1 MTQSKMQP
9 DKQPGTRQAVRSQE
23 SLGRVHFIGVG
34 GVGMSAVARIMVAR
48 GVTVSGSDAKDLPV
62 MADLAA
68 AGARIAVGYAAAN
81 LGDAQTVVA
90 GSAIRPDNPELV
102 AARSAGLPVI
112 HRSEALAAT
121 MAEDT
126 VVTVAGTHG
135 KSTTTSMI
143 TVLLQGAGLDP
154 SFAIGANVPAL
165 GVNAATGSSPVFVAE
180 ADESDGSFLN
190 YRPQIAVV
198 TNVEPDHLDYYGT
211 AEAVYAS
218 FDRFTALLPAD
229 GVLVACADDAGA
241 SALARRTIERGN
253 TRVILYGTSPEA
265 RIRLH
270 DGGPGD
276 VAITTPAGR
285 FAVELHVPGRHNA
298 LNAAA
303 AFAVALELG
312 VDPEVAAGALA
323 DFSGASRRFEFK
335 GEGRGVRVY
344 DDYAHH
350 PTEVRAALS
359 AARSVAGGHQVHVL
373 FQPHLFSRTRE
384 FAHEFADALNAA
396 DTALVLD
403 IYPAREDPI
412 PGVSSQ
418 LIADYLGPGG
428 RLVGPGQESVQAVLA
443 AARPGDI
450 VLTAGAGDVTAYGPL
465 IVEALNA
472 EAAECRSHQTQ
483 RLTVPSTRRPTLQG
497 RAPGRQPHRRPRS
510 FRRLNPPPRPSQGRR
525 PGQGGNQP
533 AAGQDS
539 RQGRRPE
546 PGQGHSP
553 DGKGRQRR
561 DRGGAQAGHIAVGRP
576 GQCAVLPGAQGQ
588 TAETDS
594 PDTVGILVVVMA
606 GIVAT
611 AVYSPLLA
619 LRTVTVEGTK
629 LLSAGA
635 GPGGPRPASGQAP
648 AADRRGGRC
657 STSAAAGP
665 GQGGFHPGAP
675 ACDAA
680 GPHHGTRS
688 RCLGQAGGHLP
699 TGGRGRHPAQHHH
712 RPRLDPVA
720 GHRRGRRNPAE
731 RSLPGHHRSP
741 RGTPR
746 RRTRQA
752 VRCLGEVRGRRRAQ
766 TRRRADNRLG
776 KRGGERAQGARA
788 RCTPEGT
795 RGSQKSRPDLRCQR
809 AAAPGHPIAADQLPG
824 GSIG

>member
-9 DKQPGTRQAVRSQE
+9 GKQPGTRQAVRSQE

-48 GVTVSGSDAKDLPV
+48 GVSVSGSDAKDLPV

-165 GVNAATGSSPVFVAE
+165 GVNAANGSSPIFVAE

-190 YRPQIAVV
+190 YRPQVAVV

-253 TRVILYGTSPEA
+253 TQVVLYGTSPEA

-285 FAVELHVPGRHNA
+285 FALELHVPGRHNA

-359 AARSVAGGHQVHVL
+359 AARSVAGGHKVHVL

-418 LIADYLGPGG
+418 LIADHLGPGG
-428 RLVGPGQESVQAVLA
+428 WLVGPGQESVQALLA

-450 VLTAGAGDVTAYGPL
+450 VLTAGAGDVTGYGPL

-472 EAAECRSHQTQ
+472 ASSNAEAH
-483 RLTVPSTRRPTLQG
+483 
-497 RAPGRQPHRRPRS
+497 
-510 FRRLNPPPRPSQGRR
+510 
-525 PGQGGNQP
+525 
-533 AAGQDS
+533 
-539 RQGRRPE
+539 
-546 PGQGHSP
+546 
-553 DGKGRQRR
+553 
-561 DRGGAQAGHIAVGRP
+561 GA
-576 GQCAVLPGAQGQ
+576 
-588 TAETDS
+588 
-594 PDTVGILVVVMA
+594 
-606 GIVAT
+606 
-611 AVYSPLLA
+611 
-619 LRTVTVEGTK
+619 
-629 LLSAGA
+629 
-635 GPGGPRPASGQAP
+635 
-648 AADRRGGRC
+648 
-657 STSAAAGP
+657 
-665 GQGGFHPGAP
+665 
-675 ACDAA
+675 
-680 GPHHGTRS
+680 
-688 RCLGQAGGHLP
+688 
-699 TGGRGRHPAQHHH
+699 
-712 RPRLDPVA
+712 
-720 GHRRGRRNPAE
+720 
-731 RSLPGHHRSP
+731 
-741 RGTPR
+741 
-746 RRTRQA
+746 
-752 VRCLGEVRGRRRAQ
+752 
-766 TRRRADNRLG
+766 
-776 KRGGERAQGARA
+776 
-788 RCTPEGT
+788 
-795 RGSQKSRPDLRCQR
+795 
-809 AAAPGHPIAADQLPG
+809 
-824 GSIG
+824 